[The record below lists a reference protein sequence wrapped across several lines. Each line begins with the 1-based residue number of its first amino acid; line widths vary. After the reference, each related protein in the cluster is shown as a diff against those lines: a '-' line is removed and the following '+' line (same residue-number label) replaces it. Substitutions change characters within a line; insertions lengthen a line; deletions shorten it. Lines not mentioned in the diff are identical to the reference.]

1 MRIIDS
7 LKIMV
12 IKVVTI
18 NCTIYINTVA
28 VVNLEIKNIYYLK
41 IFITV
46 VSMRAYSKQYL
57 CDFRFC
63 FKLCESNN

>member
-28 VVNLEIKNIYYLK
+28 VVNLEIKNILSENLYYCL
-41 IFITV
+41 
-46 VSMRAYSKQYL
+46 SMRAYSKDYL